1 MWETERERIRTP
13 CADLPQTR
21 DAGMDDL
28 GAAPP
33 EPSLCTGRASSS
45 SDMST
50 VEVQLAPPSL
60 CAWPGWVL
68 GSTRP
73 RDFRA
78 GAWASPGAATLG
90 AHAVGGRAGGWSWA
104 STAPPSG
111 QGSPAASA
119 SREERNEEW
128 ACPSIFWWTTRI
140 GQCIFIWLGNLRPWI
155 WQ

>member
-1 MWETERERIRTP
+1 MEVDE
-13 CADLPQTR
+13 
-21 DAGMDDL
+21 
-28 GAAPP
+28 AAIATN
-33 EPSLCTGRASSS
+33 ESRGRAYASWAR
-45 SDMST
+45 DMST

-111 QGSPAASA
+111 QGSPSA
-119 SREERNEEW
+119 RACREERNEER
-128 ACPSIFWWTTRI
+128 ACPSIF
-140 GQCIFIWLGNLRPWI
+140 
-155 WQ
+155 